1 MDRILVDDV
10 SSVHELHQSH
20 LIDSTKFSDW
30 LTLVMKSIVLFV
42 ALLALASA
50 VESRDWMNKRDS
62 PAVRAQKLLS
72 HMTLD
77 EKIVMLHGPVD
88 PMPCCECDESY
99 GPLCNYTG
107 NVYPNTRL
115 GIPQVIFY
123 HFVCAFKNKVFQ
135 PALHFSSFRS
145 R

>member
-1 MDRILVDDV
+1 MDRIVVD
-10 SSVHELHQSH
+10 LFQSQ
-20 LIDSTKFSDW
+20 LSLTVW
-30 LTLVMKSIVLFV
+30 LLPAMKSVVLFV

-50 VESRDWMNKRDS
+50 IESRDWMNRRDT
-62 PAVRAQKLLS
+62 PAVRAQKLLA

-115 GIPQVIFY
+115 GIPQVIS
-123 HFVCAFKNKVFQ
+123 AIMS
-135 PALHFSSFRS
+135 ALPKICFNLTTFRYFRS
-145 R
+145 K